1 MEQASEVISLVRDVR
16 ARMPRLGT
24 RKLYYILKADLDKLD
39 IGRDKLF
46 SILRANHM
54 MIAPKRSYRVTTN
67 TYHRFHKHK
76 DIVSSLE
83 IKRPEQVWV
92 ADITY
97 IGNRQA
103 NTYLA
108 LITDA
113 YSKKIVGY
121 DLSDSLNVQGCLNAL
136 KMAIASRCYP
146 GEMLIHHSDKGVQ
159 YCCDHYQRRLAK
171 HNVRCSMTQG
181 YDPYS
186 NAVAERVNGILKQEF
201 GLENYNESMAVMKK
215 IVAQSIAIYNQE
227 RPHLSCSMLTPDR
240 MHGQRTISIK
250 TYKNKTGSS
259 SKTASG

>member
-1 MEQASEVISLVRDVR
+1 
-16 ARMPRLGT
+16 
-24 RKLYYILKADLDKLD
+24 
-39 IGRDKLF
+39 
-46 SILRANHM
+46 M

-121 DLSDSLNVQGCLNAL
+121 DLSESLNVQGSLRAL
-136 KMAIASRCYP
+136 KIAIANRRYP
-146 GEMLIHHSDKGVQ
+146 LEVLIHHSDKGVQ
-159 YCCDHYQRRLAK
+159 YCCDHYQRLLAK
-171 HNVRCSMTQG
+171 HRVKCSMTQG

-186 NAVAERVNGILKQEF
+186 NAVAERVNGIIKQEF

-215 IVAQSIAIYNQE
+215 IVAESIAIYNQE
-227 RPHLSCSMLTPDR
+227 RPHLSCSMLTPNQ
-240 MHGQRTISIK
+240 MHEQRILNIK
-250 TYKNKTGSS
+250 TYKTKTGSRY
-259 SKTASG
+259 KTASG